1 MVRESEG
8 KVVCMPDGL
17 TEEGTI
23 RSDRP
28 TDLQRATAIRGPES
42 RSILFI
48 RSKAEREGERREALA
63 RTHTR
68 TAHVLFH
75 PLTASVLAAIS
86 IAVVVASGGA
96 RISVRNLDLTLWG
109 PFIAAPP
116 NGVSESQKERR
127 RDCKTNCSKNKVILC
142 VATDADGGTP
152 LSSPQSNL

>member
-1 MVRESEG
+1 MNGSLKRVGVQHGPRERREG
-8 KVVCMPDGL
+8 GLHAGRTDGRKK
-17 TEEGTI
+17 EQ
-23 RSDRP
+23 SDQTDDRPRP

-96 RISVRNLDLTLWG
+96 RI
-109 PFIAAPP
+109 
-116 NGVSESQKERR
+116 
-127 RDCKTNCSKNKVILC
+127 
-142 VATDADGGTP
+142 
-152 LSSPQSNL
+152 